1 MNMTVKMHATAP
13 AVLRFAIQV
22 AVEVDMVSP
31 SEARVG
37 RCTPKVSSLAN
48 SGPTSV
54 AGMENMSN
62 VCHFH
67 SKCRVSLGI
76 LMVMSE

>member
-1 MNMTVKMHATAP
+1 MKIRMLATKP
-13 AVLRFAIQV
+13 AVLRFAIH
-22 AVEVDMVSP
+22 VEVDVDVDMVRP
-31 SEARVG
+31 REANVG
-37 RCTPKVSSLAN
+37 RYTPNVSSLAS

>member
-1 MNMTVKMHATAP
+1 MIIRMLATKP
-13 AVLRFAIQV
+13 AVLRFAIHV
-22 AVEVDMVSP
+22 EVEVDMVRP
-31 SEARVG
+31 REANVG
-37 RCTPKVSSLAN
+37 RYTPNASSLAS

-54 AGMENMSN
+54 AGMENMPN

-76 LMVMSE
+76 LIVISE

>member
-1 MNMTVKMHATAP
+1 MTIRMHATAP
-13 AVLRFAIQV
+13 AVLRFAIHV

-31 SEARVG
+31 REAKVG
-37 RCTPKVSSLAN
+37 RYTPNVSSLAS

-67 SKCRVSLGI
+67 SKCSVSLGI